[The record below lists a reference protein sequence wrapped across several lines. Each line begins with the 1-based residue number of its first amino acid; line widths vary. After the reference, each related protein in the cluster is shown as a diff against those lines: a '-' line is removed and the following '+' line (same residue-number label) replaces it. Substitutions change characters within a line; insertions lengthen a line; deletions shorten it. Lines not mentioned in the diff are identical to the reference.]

1 MLPYDRWMAKLPGL
15 PSRHQRQQQT
25 RAALVEAAREAFAEL
40 GYHGAN
46 LERIAHKAGF
56 SKGAVY
62 SNFDG
67 KAALFLAVMDA
78 NLQTVWSDPWTPV
91 SGSAPPSLQ
100 DLEED
105 IDEEELEE
113 LIRGFAL
120 ATLEFIAVAA
130 RDPELRG
137 PLQQR
142 IQDVVNEYAKVAR
155 EFQAGREDLNP
166 EQLGTLLT
174 ALDQGSGLMLLGGS
188 TLDDDLLGLGMSRLL
203 SPGADETGSKD
214 GDDGGGPDQ
223 GGAETG
229 GAPRANSHVQQ
240 RLMKA
245 MRAKKSRDS
254 KQ

>member
-1 MLPYDRWMAKLPGL
+1 MSEFPGL
-15 PSRHQRQQQT
+15 PSRHERQQQT
-25 RAALVEAAREAFAEL
+25 RAALVEAAREVFAEL

-46 LERIAHKAGF
+46 LDRIARQAGF

-91 SGSAPPSLQ
+91 SGSVPPSLQ

-105 IDEEELEE
+105 VDEEELEE

-130 RDPELRG
+130 RDPQLRG
-137 PLQQR
+137 PLQRR
-142 IQDVVNEYAKVAR
+142 IQDVVNEYTKVAR
-155 EFQAGREDLNP
+155 EFQAADEDIAP

-188 TLDDDLLGLGMSRLL
+188 TLSDELLGAGMSRLL
-203 SPGADETGSKD
+203 APTSGVAERHVGGGGGGS
-214 GDDGGGPDQ
+214 GDGGTGPD
-223 GGAETG
+223 GA
-229 GAPRANSHVQQ
+229 GAATNHVQE

-245 MRAKKSRDS
+245 MRAKESRDS
-254 KQ
+254 RR